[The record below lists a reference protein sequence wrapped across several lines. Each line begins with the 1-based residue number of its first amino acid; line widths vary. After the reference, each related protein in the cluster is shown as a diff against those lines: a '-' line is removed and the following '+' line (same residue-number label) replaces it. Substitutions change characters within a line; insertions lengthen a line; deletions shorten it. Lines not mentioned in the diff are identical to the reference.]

1 MNESIIN
8 YANYSEIIV
17 DIITVKNK
25 NRKTNSHYR
34 LKKNI

>member
-8 YANYSEIIV
+8 YANYSEIV

>member
-17 DIITVKNK
+17 DIITVK
-25 NRKTNSHYR
+25 KTGR
-34 LKKNI
+34 LIVIID

>member
-17 DIITVKNK
+17 DIITVKKYSK
-25 NRKTNSHYR
+25 NRKT
-34 LKKNI
+34 IVIMD

>member
-17 DIITVKNK
+17 DIITVKNI
-25 NRKTNSHYR
+25 
-34 LKKNI
+34 KKPED

>member
-17 DIITVKNK
+17 DIITVKK
-25 NRKTNSHYR
+25 KPEDYSH
-34 LKKNI
+34 